1 VRPGSAAGGA
11 PAHARHRRPDTDRDG
26 ECRGGAAWRA
36 ACFGW
41 LTAAGSSIIL
51 TALVSAAGIA
61 VDAAAT
67 PPQVGFADGAALL
80 LVHLVAYG
88 LGGYGAGRTSRAT
101 GAAQGVA
108 VWLCAAAAAG
118 VAATAGAL
126 FGAEFD
132 VLARLNGFPRI
143 PVNEDLSAGL
153 LVAIVLSAAVALV
166 GAVAGSRV
174 AGAQARA
181 AEPAR

>member
-1 VRPGSAAGGA
+1 V
-11 PAHARHRRPDTDRDG
+11 
-26 ECRGGAAWRA
+26 AWKA

-51 TALVSAAGIA
+51 TAMVSAAGIA

-67 PPQVGFADGAALL
+67 SRQVGIAGCAVLL

-88 LGGYGAGRTSRAT
+88 LGGYGAGRMSRAA

-108 VWLCAAAAAG
+108 VWLCAVAAAG
-118 VAATAGAL
+118 VVATAGAL

-143 PVNEDLSAGL
+143 PLDEDLSAGG
-153 LVAIVLSAAVALV
+153 LVAVVMSTAAALV
-166 GAVAGSRV
+166 GAALGARIAAAQARV
-174 AGAQARA
+174 AG
-181 AEPAR
+181 PAR